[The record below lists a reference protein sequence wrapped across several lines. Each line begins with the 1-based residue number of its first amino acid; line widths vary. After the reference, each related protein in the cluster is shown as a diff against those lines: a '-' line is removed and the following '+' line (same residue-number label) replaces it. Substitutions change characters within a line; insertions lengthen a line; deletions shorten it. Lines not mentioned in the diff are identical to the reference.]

1 MPQPPTLRNLATAST
16 LMRQQLVPRFPES
29 NTLTLDRLFVTR
41 SSLYG
46 DLLCMI
52 PFCLPLLVFP
62 LLRNVANRNKA
73 FFFFFFFLKIHYRA
87 PRGTEPHV
95 ALHNVYKQPVYR

>member
-1 MPQPPTLRNLATAST
+1 
-16 LMRQQLVPRFPES
+16 MRQQLVPRFPES

-41 SSLYG
+41 SPLYG

-73 FFFFFFFLKIHYRA
+73 LLVPTIPPSYHMIPPLKSFR
-87 PRGTEPHV
+87 
-95 ALHNVYKQPVYR
+95 YKLRFQ